1 MEMSSRKCSGV
12 VWCGVVCVWC
22 GVVWCDM
29 SARCHDYRMESASV
43 EDIHQ
48 HSSVIDEEFDE
59 DEDEE

>member
-1 MEMSSRKCSGV
+1 MVCV
-12 VWCGVVCVWC
+12 CGVAC
-22 GVVWCDM
+22 GVCVWCDM
-29 SARCHDYRMESASV
+29 SARCHDYRIESASV